1 MPKINNTVAYEIS
14 SPIDGSDI
22 VIGSA
27 LGVGGD
33 TKNFQ
38 MSDIAAYVMGAN
50 TLTLQD
56 VCDNGTATTTGMTI
70 ADTLTLSKPTG
81 MGLSVT
87 SNASVGG
94 TLGVSQA
101 ATFALGVTI
110 DNAGLAVNGSGGII
124 VGSTSGISSFGPI
137 SGTALNSTGGLLV
150 SGTSILGEI
159 DSAGPADIAD
169 TLTLS
174 KPSGTALSVS
184 AGAVYFA
191 SNLDVFGLHHQWG
204 ALTVEGITTL
214 NNVLDAN
221 STADISDTLTLSKA
235 TGNGLDVT
243 SSVIIGGQLTAG
255 TSVVGQ
261 TAVTADG
268 FQTNSSSFTATSS
281 AVQTSF
287 GTTFTTFDAT
297 IVSCKITGSAPAS
310 ATATGTTGT
319 IVTDATHIYV
329 CTATDTWK
337 RVAIA
342 TW

>member
-1 MPKINNTVAYEIS
+1 MVKLLRRIINLFKKCKMPKINFLTAYPLATTPLSGNSIL
-14 SPIDGSDI
+14 
-22 VIGSA
+22 IGSLA
-27 LGVGGD
+27 SGGA

-38 MSDIAAYVMGAN
+38 MSDIAAYVMSAPVS
-50 TLTLQD
+50 TITLQQ
-56 VCDNGTATTTGMTI
+56 VCDQGAVTTTGITVAGNTTI
-70 ADTLTLSKPTG
+70 
-81 MGLSVT
+81 
-87 SNASVGG
+87 GG

-174 KPSGTALSVS
+174 KATGT
-184 AGAVYFA
+184 
-191 SNLDVFGLHHQWG
+191 GLQ
-204 ALTVEGITTL
+204 V
-214 NNVLDAN
+214 DAN
-221 STADISDTLTLSKA
+221 VNIDGETHMADKLYLDKP
-235 TGNGLDVT
+235 TGNGLEVT
-243 SSVIIGGQLTAG
+243 SNIYVGGDVGVLGIIIANGL
-255 TSVVGQ
+255 
-261 TAVTADG
+261 
-268 FQTNSSSFTATSS
+268 N
-281 AVQTSF
+281 
-287 GTTFTTFDAT
+287 
-297 IVSCKITGSAPAS
+297 ITQSTPAS
-310 ATATGTTGT
+310 ASATGVVGT
-319 IVTDATHIYV
+319 IATDVDYIYV